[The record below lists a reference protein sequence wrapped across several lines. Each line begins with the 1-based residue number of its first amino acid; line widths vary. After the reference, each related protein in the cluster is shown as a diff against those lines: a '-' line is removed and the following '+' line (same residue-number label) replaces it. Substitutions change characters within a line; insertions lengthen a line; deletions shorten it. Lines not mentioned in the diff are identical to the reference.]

1 MIGYVNS
8 FKSKRTMSFKISD
21 SKLLKKYNQLWKKV
35 KNLLNIKFD
44 NELVYG
50 DIDKCIKAKM
60 KMYDDNVN
68 TNFQDKEMLKENI
81 SWKCLSLVMLDS
93 FKVKKKY
100 YSQTL
105 LEEFK
110 HEIKETKMEN
120 LINDEL
126 EASSSDDESDNKT
139 NNENGN
145 ET

>member
-1 MIGYVNS
+1 
-8 FKSKRTMSFKISD
+8 
-21 SKLLKKYNQLWKKV
+21 
-35 KNLLNIKFD
+35 
-44 NELVYG
+44 
-50 DIDKCIKAKM
+50 
-60 KMYDDNVN
+60 MYDENVN
-68 TNFQDKEMLKENI
+68 TNFEDKEMSKENI

-93 FKVKKKY
+93 VKVKKKY

-110 HEIKETKMEN
+110 HEIKETKMEK

-126 EASSSDDESDNKT
+126 EASSSDDESDNET

>member
-1 MIGYVNS
+1 MC
-8 FKSKRTMSFKISD
+8 D
-21 SKLLKKYNQLWKKV
+21 
-35 KNLLNIKFD
+35 
-44 NELVYG
+44 E
-50 DIDKCIKAKM
+50 
-60 KMYDDNVN
+60 NVN
-68 TNFQDKEMLKENI
+68 TNFQDKEMSKENI

-93 FKVKKKY
+93 VKVKKKY

-126 EASSSDDESDNKT
+126 EASSSDDESDNET
-139 NNENGN
+139 NSENGN

>member
-1 MIGYVNS
+1 
-8 FKSKRTMSFKISD
+8 
-21 SKLLKKYNQLWKKV
+21 
-35 KNLLNIKFD
+35 
-44 NELVYG
+44 
-50 DIDKCIKAKM
+50 
-60 KMYDDNVN
+60 MYDENVN
-68 TNFQDKEMLKENI
+68 TNFQDKEMSKENI

-93 FKVKKKY
+93 VKVKKKY

-139 NNENGN
+139 NSENGN

>member
-1 MIGYVNS
+1 
-8 FKSKRTMSFKISD
+8 
-21 SKLLKKYNQLWKKV
+21 
-35 KNLLNIKFD
+35 
-44 NELVYG
+44 
-50 DIDKCIKAKM
+50 
-60 KMYDDNVN
+60 MYDENVN
-68 TNFQDKEMLKENI
+68 TNFEDKEMSKENI

-93 FKVKKKY
+93 VKVKKKY

-126 EASSSDDESDNKT
+126 EASSSDDESDNET
-139 NNENGN
+139 NSENGN